1 MTRQHG
7 SNNPILRYLVAA
19 PLIWL
24 MIVPIVIADIF
35 VEIYHHIAFPIYG
48 LRHVKRSEYIRI
60 VDREA
65 ALK

>member
-1 MTRQHG
+1 MTQQHG
-7 SNNPILRYLVAA
+7 SNNPILSISWPRLDLAHDSAY
-19 PLIWL
+19 I
-24 MIVPIVIADIF
+24 IADIF
-35 VEIYHHIAFPIYG
+35 VEIIITSLFPIYG